1 MNTRMARMKLKK
13 QSIKTLMDRSL
24 KQWLKWTAI
33 SCTMTV
39 LALMIAANLPRR
51 TGTQV
56 NSCTNSSYSVYL
68 VADAM
73 HVDLVLPVK
82 NPAFDWRSVIKL
94 ETIGREKR
102 NNYHYL
108 KFGWGDRDFYM
119 NTPSLDKIQLPRL
132 IRTLFIP
139 GNPTALHINGY
150 QDIPIEPGHQTKCV
164 GLTQP
169 QYLKLVNYVRR
180 SFRDEKIDRI
190 QDGFVDAAG
199 FYEATGFYSI
209 AQTCNNWAAGAL
221 NAADVTTPLWPGL
234 SGPIMQQLGE
244 GTTVRRL

>member
-1 MNTRMARMKLKK
+1 MGRMIFKK
-13 QSIKTLMDRSL
+13 QSIKKLTNRNL
-24 KQWLKWTAI
+24 KQWLKLTAI

-39 LALMIAANLPRR
+39 LALTIAAHLPRR

-56 NSCTNSSYSVYL
+56 NACVNSPYSVYL
-68 VADAM
+68 VADTM
-73 HVDLVLPVK
+73 HVDLVLPVE
-82 NPAFDWRSVIKL
+82 NSAFDWRSVVKL

-102 NNYHYL
+102 NDYRYL

-132 IRTLFIP
+132 VRTLFAP
-139 GNPTALHINGY
+139 GNPTAIHINGY
-150 QDIPIEPGHQTKCV
+150 QDVPIQAGYQTKCV
-164 GLTQP
+164 GLTQT
-169 QYLKLVNYVRR
+169 QYLKLVDYVRR
-180 SFRDEKIDRI
+180 SFRGGKIDRI

-209 AQTCNNWAAGAL
+209 AYTCNDWVAGAL

-234 SGPIMQQLGE
+234 SGPVMKHLGD
-244 GTTVRRL
+244 GALVPY